1 MIKLKCR
8 LVFVV
13 VFSGGGQDPA
23 GGGSGRSAPENFG
36 QLGRSRSNVLAMSA
50 IQNIKID
57 VKSKVAKSGQNFG
70 RGPGADLQ
78 KILSN

>member
-23 GGGSGRSAPENFG
+23 GGSGRSAPENFG
-36 QLGRSRSNVLAMSA
+36 QLGRSRSNVAMSA